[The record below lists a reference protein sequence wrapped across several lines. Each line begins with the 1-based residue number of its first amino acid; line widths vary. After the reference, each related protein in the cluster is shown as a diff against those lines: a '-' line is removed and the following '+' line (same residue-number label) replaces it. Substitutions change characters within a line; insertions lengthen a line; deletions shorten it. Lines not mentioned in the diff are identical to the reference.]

1 MPYMFR
7 WNRNHGRRDR
17 DEVITPEEV
26 LLQVSLAFTIILG
39 FLLSDES
46 ALTIA
51 IGRRLRRA
59 EAVYGELLGSSKD
72 DLVRETDR
80 AIGLADRMRLLN
92 AWLKVRDVHPLFLR
106 VQEFGGPGGLMRHM
120 SPRDLLSNADFMD
133 MRDAIDVFFGGT
145 ASSDEPADELADE
158 IARCVVASV
167 AEAGFGMPDWTDE
180 APLWLRRA
188 QSRQALELLDGHG
201 RAREGVALS
210 ENLQF
215 LAEEIQADFV
225 ALRGRAARVQL
236 RAVVSISTARMAREI
251 TPGVSS
257 DVERALAG
265 LLDELDAH
273 LKLLPEVRQQL
284 ESAR

>member
-1 MPYMFR
+1 MFR
-7 WNRNHGRRDR
+7 EKTNNGRGPRG
-17 DEVITPEEV
+17 EVITPEEV

-46 ALTIA
+46 AFSIA
-51 IGRRLRRA
+51 IGRRLQRA

-92 AWLKVRDVHPLFLR
+92 AWLKVRGAHGLFLR
-106 VQEFGGPGGLMRHM
+106 VQEFGGPGDLMKHM
-120 SPRDLLSNADFMD
+120 SARDLLSNADFIY
-133 MRDAIDVFFGGT
+133 MRDRIDVLFGKT
-145 ASSDEPADELADE
+145 ASSDEPTGDLAGE
-158 IARCVVASV
+158 IARCIVMSV
-167 AEAGFGMPDWTDE
+167 AEAGFDMPDWKDE
-180 APLWLRRA
+180 VPLWLQGT

-201 RAREGVALS
+201 RARAGVTSS

-215 LAEEIQADFV
+215 LAEEIQSDFV
-225 ALRGRAARVQL
+225 ALRRGAARVQL
-236 RAVVSISTARMAREI
+236 KAVMSISTARIAREV

-265 LLDELDAH
+265 LLDELDVD

-284 ESAR
+284 ESGR